1 MAYHD
6 DNLSGEEHAREFLK
20 QLREASVNKHDPLP
34 EWTTPK
40 YVFYETFEETGG
52 TYCICKKKICN
63 IYTITNKNT
72 NKTLTIGS
80 DCAERWFKSR
90 YNCET
95 CKSPLGNI
103 KKRLSEKNFICPA
116 CARKNK
122 KQAIQDLK
130 EARRLLSFQFK
141 YPDDRAPYYP
151 KTLGQ
156 LLELPC
162 FCNMILNL
170 NLKNYQPAYQK
181 YIEKIR
187 LLIQDVWET
196 TC

>member
-1 MAYHD
+1 M
-6 DNLSGEEHAREFLK
+6 SGEEHAREFLK
-20 QLREASVNKHDPLP
+20 QLRAFSVNKDDPLP

-40 YVFYETFEETGG
+40 YVFYDTFEETGG

-63 IYTITNKNT
+63 IYSITNKNT

-116 CARKNK
+116 CARASK
-122 KQAIQDLK
+122 KQAAKELK
-130 EARRLLSFQFK
+130 EARSLLGTQFRS
-141 YPDDRAPYYP
+141 PDMNLPYYP
-151 KTLGQ
+151 RTLGQ
-156 LLELPC
+156 LLELPS
-162 FCNMILNL
+162 FCNTILNL
-170 NLKNYQPAYQK
+170 NLKKYPLAYQR
-181 YIEKIR
+181 YIEKIQ
-187 LLIQDVWET
+187 LLVKETWDIQEGV
-196 TC
+196 